1 MPMPLTFEVTT
12 EETGVTVY
20 CPELDLVTCGDTRE
34 EARENLASAVEEY
47 YLYLVAN
54 EGQLDQASQ
63 EHLRLYR
70 YFRVEEPAE
79 ATQPAMIFLPLFFEQ
94 ADVEP
99 SLA

>member
-1 MPMPLTFEVTT
+1 MSIPLTFEVTS
-12 EETGVTVY
+12 EEAGVTAY
-20 CPELDLVTCGDTRE
+20 CPELDLVTCGDTWE

-70 YFRVEEPAE
+70 HFRVEESIE
-79 ATQPAMIFLPLFFEQ
+79 ATRPAMTFLPLFFEQ
-94 ADVEP
+94 ANVEP